1 MQIDPAD
8 QYIIKNMHTG
18 EIVESHR
25 FSVWAIVAC
34 ESLNDHA
41 VNRCKS
47 FARYAVIDKSTGDA
61 FYTSLNYRI
70 SSIIESD
77 AI

>member
-8 QYIIKNMHTG
+8 QYIIKNMHT
-18 EIVESHR
+18 ENFVESHR
-25 FSVWAIVAC
+25 FSEWAIVAC

-41 VNRCKS
+41 VTRCKS
-47 FARYAVIDKSTGDA
+47 FARYTVIDKSTCDA

-70 SSIIESD
+70 
-77 AI
+77 